1 MGRCDGRNIA
11 ATWPTQAEPVTD
23 RYRLRV
29 QLPDRPGALASLTAS
44 IADAGGNVVSLDIH
58 DLDGDHAVDDL
69 VVLLPG
75 STPDA
80 LGARLETSG
89 VATLLSWRV
98 EVGTSDAVVR
108 ALGWARAVLES
119 GVGYA
124 DVELSRALSE
134 VSSADTAWVA
144 TVAEAESIDA
154 VRAAVASGAATVT
167 RQDPLPAAVGDGTAG
182 GWLLVALDDSADP
195 TVVGLAARADHRFT
209 ATELARAEAL
219 LRLHRELRPIR

>member
-1 MGRCDGRNIA
+1 M
-11 ATWPTQAEPVTD
+11 TD

-29 QLPDRPGALASLTAS
+29 QLPDRPGALASLAAS

-80 LGARLETSG
+80 LGARLEASG

-98 EVGTSDAVVR
+98 EAGTTDAVVR

-144 TVAEAESIDA
+144 TVAEADSIDA
-154 VRAAVASGAATVT
+154 VRAAVAAGAATVT
-167 RQDPLPAAVGDGTAG
+167 RQDPLPAAVGDGNAG
-182 GWLLVALDDSADP
+182 GWLLVALDDPAAP
-195 TVVGLAARADHRFT
+195 TVVGLAARSDHRFT